1 MHTIL
6 ILRNPQTSGA
16 SLVYTTFPQITQKI
30 LTIDKF
36 YGVELITVT
45 LLWVFRLRK
54 ATIQFFDIPKNLE
67 EV

>member
-54 ATIQFFDIPKNLE
+54 ATIQFFWYS
-67 EV
+67 